1 MCCRPTLVSE
11 KSCPV
16 WLQPHPFP
24 VQEVVLLRV
33 KVPGTLPPHGHACA
47 VTSLSSLRGLQGG
60 LSWAAQ
66 CQGQG
71 LGCRIHSCFLTK
83 LLGGQ
88 SCASP
93 PRVHSSLLS
102 LPSGLPL
109 AVWGALFCSAL
120 VVQSP
125 DSEDIHEAVVLDGSS
140 CQLRS
145 LFPVIMSLG
154 PWESR
159 VTSGST

>member
-1 MCCRPTLVSE
+1 MGPVWLSIEPSVSWFACCRPTLVTE

-33 KVPGTLPPHGHACA
+33 KVPGSLPPHGHACT
-47 VTSLSSLRGLQGG
+47 VTSLSSLRGLQG
-60 LSWAAQ
+60 AQ
-66 CQGQG
+66 CQGRG
-71 LGCRIHSCFLTK
+71 LGC
-83 LLGGQ
+83 
-88 SCASP
+88 
-93 PRVHSSLLS
+93 SLLS

-120 VVQSP
+120 VVQSS

-140 CQLRS
+140 CQSRS

-159 VTSGST
+159 VTVGST